1 MTLSP
6 GYERYEVVHLG
17 QVPGLAGDFAID
29 NLNQNH
35 FENSLLLQ
43 RPKSTLVTAAKITK
57 GFVCFF
63 HL

>member
-1 MTLSP
+1 MTKKRNFFMTLSP

-35 FENSLLLQ
+35 LLLQ
-43 RPKSTLVTAAKITK
+43 RSKSTLVT
-57 GFVCFF
+57 V
-63 HL
+63 